1 VEEQESHFRPI
12 GRSLTRVR
20 AGLLQ
25 NDLKLLTLF
34 SEGRFPET
42 QAAMIESC
50 RDCRFPTGH
59 KAPEDESYGHDVQKG
74 RDHV

>member
-34 SEGRFPET
+34 SEGRFLET
-42 QAAMIESC
+42 RAARIESC
-50 RDCRFPTGH
+50 RDRPFPTGH
-59 KAPEDESYGHDVQKG
+59 KALKGESYGHDVQKG